1 MTGKMS
7 YYDLE
12 MRGGKD
18 HKTAAFD
25 ILLLPGVTLCD
36 TYVSK
41 MGFLKPHLW
50 EIILRIKLE
59 NKPGYPPTTVANMR
73 THLAPGMKLRLAER
87 VIAAVGHMIPITDA

>member
-1 MTGKMS
+1 MS

-25 ILLLPGVTLCD
+25 ILLLPGVTLCE
-36 TYVSK
+36 TYVNK
-41 MGFLKPHLW
+41 MGFLKSHLW

-59 NKPGYPPTTVANMR
+59 NKPGFPLTTVANLR
-73 THLAPGMKLRLAER
+73 TELAPGMKLRAAER
-87 VIAAVGHMIPITDA
+87 IVASIGHIIANE